1 MNELLVQENSG
12 QESNGNS
19 VAEQRSQ
26 SSVWFTPRFDV
37 CENENEYVLMG
48 DLPGV
53 AADGL
58 EITFED
64 QELSI
69 WGQAPQ
75 RYPKA
80 RFFAGEYGI
89 GDFRRTF
96 NIGEAIDA
104 DAISAELK
112 DGVLTVH
119 LPKRP
124 EAKPRKIGVRGA

>member
-1 MNELLVQENSG
+1 MNELLVQQSDG
-12 QESNGNS
+12 TS
-19 VAEQRSQ
+19 VAEKRPQ

-37 CENENEYVLMG
+37 CENEGEYVLMG

-53 AADGL
+53 AAEGL
-58 EITFED
+58 EITFEN

-75 RYPKA
+75 RYPQA
-80 RFFAGEYGI
+80 RFFAGEYGV

-96 NIGEAIDA
+96 SIGEAIDA
-104 DAISAELK
+104 DAIAAELK

-124 EAKPRKIGVRGA
+124 EARSRKIDVRAA